1 MNDYWGYHLMLDC
14 CKCSIS
20 AVTNPENITDF
31 AKTLVERIDMVAYGE
46 PQVVHFGKEEK
57 TGYTLIQLIET
68 SNIAAH
74 FIDQNGDAYIDVFSC
89 KRFDVEVVKATVAEF
104 FELKFD
110 AHEAQSDI
118 AVTREIGGQL
128 AQHYRT
134 TE

>member
-14 CKCSIS
+14 GRCSIS
-20 AVTNPENITDF
+20 AVTNPETITTF

-74 FIDQNGDAYIDVFSC
+74 FIDQNGDAYLDVFSC
-89 KRFDVEVVKATVAEF
+89 KRFDIEVVKATVEEF
-104 FELKFD
+104 FGPETLKINYL
-110 AHEAQSDI
+110 ERQ
-118 AVTREIGGQL
+118 T
-128 AQHYRT
+128 Y
-134 TE
+134 